1 MMHVDNINTKTTT
14 QTESDEVGVT
24 HVLVLC
30 SVALYSGVYVIVHRG
45 TSIVLEVENVACYVV
60 CHNMAHIGIFGK
72 FFQICL
78 FYMFVGLLGTVCHV
92 FGVTHV
98 LILSSWVCDVI
109 MHRGKE
115 S

>member
-45 TSIVLEVENVACYVV
+45 TSIVLDVDGVA
-60 CHNMAHIGIFGK
+60 
-72 FFQICL
+72 
-78 FYMFVGLLGTVCHV
+78 
-92 FGVTHV
+92 
-98 LILSSWVCDVI
+98 
-109 MHRGKE
+109 
-115 S
+115 